1 MRICS
6 LALAV
11 LAAAVAPAFAAG
23 DPAAGKRAFARC
35 ASCHQVGPSARSVFG
50 PQLNGIIGRHA
61 AAATDYRYSE
71 AMRKSG
77 IVWDERHLAA
87 FLRSPNKAVPGT
99 SMRFWGIG
107 DEKQIADLLA
117 YLRTITLKGDQS

>member
-6 LALAV
+6 LALAL
-11 LAAAVAPAFAAG
+11 LAAAIAPAFAAG
-23 DPAAGKRAFARC
+23 DAVAGKRAFARC
-35 ASCHQVGPSARSVFG
+35 ASCHQVGASARSVFG
-50 PQLNGIIGRHA
+50 PQLNGIIGRRA

-77 IVWDERHLAA
+77 IVWDEQRLAA

-117 YLRTITLKGDQS
+117 YLRTIALKGDQS